1 MPHQLMYFEGLN
13 GVAQDRVCRG
23 ANIYDNKRCLES
35 KSSEVRGG
43 CRDVCVCVMNGAL
56 GMDMD
61 AEEGGD
67 CDVCEVSPAAEET
80 QVAASV

>member
-1 MPHQLMYFEGLN
+1 M
-13 GVAQDRVCRG
+13 
-23 ANIYDNKRCLES
+23 
-35 KSSEVRGG
+35 
-43 CRDVCVCVMNGAL
+43 CVCVMNGAL

>member
-1 MPHQLMYFEGLN
+1 MVPTFTTTSAAWSRSRQRSEEG
-13 GVAQDRVCRG
+13 A
-23 ANIYDNKRCLES
+23 EM
-35 KSSEVRGG
+35 
-43 CRDVCVCVMNGAL
+43 CVCVMNGAL